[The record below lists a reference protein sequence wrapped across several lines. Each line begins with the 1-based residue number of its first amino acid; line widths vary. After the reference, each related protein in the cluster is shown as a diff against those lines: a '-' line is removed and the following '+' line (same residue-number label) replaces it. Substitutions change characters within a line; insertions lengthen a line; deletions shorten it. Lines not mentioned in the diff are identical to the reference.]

1 MIVWFNPSVTA
12 CHLPYILLRKT
23 QRRRVRCIS
32 LSLLFRF
39 YTCHPVMLRGTA
51 MEEFKIF
58 EATLLNLFP
67 CAAQRYRGSAHR
79 ARGLVLQK
87 NPMCFFFNPSLR
99 RCRSSVS
106 PLYCCAIQGRR
117 GEYSQRTEKIKR
129 PFKATH
135 LILSLCIAT
144 IDIGG
149 SARRAKGLKQNL
161 QESQ

>member
-1 MIVWFNPSVTA
+1 MSSIVKQKYP
-12 CHLPYILLRKT
+12 IK
-23 QRRRVRCIS
+23 
-32 LSLLFRF
+32 
-39 YTCHPVMLRGTA
+39 LRGTA

-79 ARGLVLQK
+79 AMGLVLQK
-87 NPMCFFFNPSLR
+87 NPMCFFFNLSLR

-117 GEYSQRTEKIKR
+117 GEYSQSTEKIKR

>member
-1 MIVWFNPSVTA
+1 MSPIVKQKYP
-12 CHLPYILLRKT
+12 IK
-23 QRRRVRCIS
+23 
-32 LSLLFRF
+32 
-39 YTCHPVMLRGTA
+39 LRGTA

-149 SARRAKGLKQNL
+149 SARRAKEAPNNSNRTVNKLSGKTGMWLSTKISSL
-161 QESQ
+161 TLLFFY

>member
-1 MIVWFNPSVTA
+1 MSPIVKQKYP
-12 CHLPYILLRKT
+12 IK
-23 QRRRVRCIS
+23 
-32 LSLLFRF
+32 
-39 YTCHPVMLRGTA
+39 LRGTA

-149 SARRAKGLKQNL
+149 SARRAKGLKPKPARISMTKSGRAL
-161 QESQ
+161 LYTLK

>member
-1 MIVWFNPSVTA
+1 MSRSITGCLVTQN
-12 CHLPYILLRKT
+12 I
-23 QRRRVRCIS
+23 
-32 LSLLFRF
+32 
-39 YTCHPVMLRGTA
+39 G
-51 MEEFKIF
+51 EEFKIF

-161 QESQ
+161 QESQSVSYTHLTLPTKRIV

>member
-1 MIVWFNPSVTA
+1 MSSIVKQKYP
-12 CHLPYILLRKT
+12 IK
-23 QRRRVRCIS
+23 
-32 LSLLFRF
+32 
-39 YTCHPVMLRGTA
+39 LRGTA

-67 CAAQRYRGSAHR
+67 CAAQRYRWSAHR

-161 QESQ
+161 QESQWQNPGERCFIPWNK

>member
-1 MIVWFNPSVTA
+1 MSNINRLMRGCFQPLRHYVPPPQYFAVQNTGEEFLMYSIVEQKYP
-12 CHLPYILLRKT
+12 IK
-23 QRRRVRCIS
+23 
-32 LSLLFRF
+32 
-39 YTCHPVMLRGTA
+39 LRGTA

-149 SARRAKGLKQNL
+149 SARRAKGLKQN
-161 QESQ
+161 QQ

>member
-1 MIVWFNPSVTA
+1 MSNINRLMRGCFQPLSSGTSFLRS
-12 CHLPYILLRKT
+12 LPYI
-23 QRRRVRCIS
+23 
-32 LSLLFRF
+32 
-39 YTCHPVMLRGTA
+39 
-51 MEEFKIF
+51 
-58 EATLLNLFP
+58 
-67 CAAQRYRGSAHR
+67 AAQLPVR
-79 ARGLVLQK
+79 
-87 NPMCFFFNPSLR
+87 LR
-99 RCRSSVS
+99 DT
-106 PLYCCAIQGRR
+106 AGEK

>member
-1 MIVWFNPSVTA
+1 MRGCFQPLSSGTSFLRS
-12 CHLPYILLRKT
+12 LPY
-23 QRRRVRCIS
+23 
-32 LSLLFRF
+32 
-39 YTCHPVMLRGTA
+39 TA
-51 MEEFKIF
+51 
-58 EATLLNLFP
+58 N
-67 CAAQRYRGSAHR
+67 AAQE
-79 ARGLVLQK
+79 
-87 NPMCFFFNPSLR
+87 
-99 RCRSSVS
+99 
-106 PLYCCAIQGRR
+106 RR

>member
-1 MIVWFNPSVTA
+1 MSSIVKQKYP
-12 CHLPYILLRKT
+12 IK
-23 QRRRVRCIS
+23 
-32 LSLLFRF
+32 
-39 YTCHPVMLRGTA
+39 LRGTA

-106 PLYCCAIQGRR
+106 PLYFAPQKHPAMLRDTAGGEIAI
-117 GEYSQRTEKIKR
+117 
-129 PFKATH
+129 
-135 LILSLCIAT
+135 
-144 IDIGG
+144 
-149 SARRAKGLKQNL
+149 
-161 QESQ
+161 

>member
-1 MIVWFNPSVTA
+1 MKQKYPI
-12 CHLPYILLRKT
+12 K
-23 QRRRVRCIS
+23 
-32 LSLLFRF
+32 
-39 YTCHPVMLRGTA
+39 LRGTA

-117 GEYSQRTEKIKR
+117 GEYPQRTEKIKR

-135 LILSLCIAT
+135 LILSPCT
-144 IDIGG
+144 VRRYRG
-149 SARRAKGLKQNL
+149 STRRAKGLNDQYKPADERLFSTPPSLRATSPIFCITKHRGGVLNVSDS
-161 QESQ
+161 ENRNTP